1 VSKLTSGI
9 SLLYSQSDS
18 FSQVDLDGGIAHRPD
33 DAESNEIPLVNFFPR
48 GVPRGGGGGLLLSHM
63 TGSKARHLH
72 GTESADVQERTSE

>member
-1 VSKLTSGI
+1 LTAASRI
-9 SLLYSQSDS
+9 DQMM
-18 FSQVDLDGGIAHRPD
+18 R
-33 DAESNEIPLVNFFPR
+33 VNFFPR